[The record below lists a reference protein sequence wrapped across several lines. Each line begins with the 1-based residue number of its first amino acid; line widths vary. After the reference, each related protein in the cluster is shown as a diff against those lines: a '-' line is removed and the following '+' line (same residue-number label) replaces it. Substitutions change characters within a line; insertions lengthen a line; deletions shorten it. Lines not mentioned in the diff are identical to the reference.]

1 MTHGGSGSGDGG
13 TKIIRVVQKIPLPD
27 WLTSLQPYVGT
38 LKSAA
43 RTIQQAGSLEN
54 LIKVVI
60 ASWVVSGILG
70 AGGFVIDQILLAF
83 EPLLTA
89 IATTESAIVI
99 PFRIAGVAIFDVLR
113 TINASVASV
122 TGVAGPAAAPI
133 TAAFITLTLVLGYRL
148 AVSVLGEVP
157 VLSSITDFL
166 GVRP

>member
-1 MTHGGSGSGDGG
+1 MTHSGSGDGDGG
-13 TKIIRVVQKIPLPD
+13 TKIIRVVQKIPLPN

-70 AGGFVIDQILLAF
+70 AGGFIIDQILLAF
-83 EPLLTA
+83 EPFLNA
-89 IATTESAIVI
+89 IGMTESAIVV
-99 PFRIAGVAIFDVLR
+99 PFRIAGEAIFDVFR

-122 TGVAGPAAAPI
+122 TGVAGPAAPI
-133 TAAFITLTLVLGYRL
+133 VTAGFITISLYLGYRL
-148 AVSVLGEVP
+148 AVSLLGEVP
-157 VLSSITDFL
+157 VIGAITDFL
-166 GVRP
+166 GVP